1 MTLQAGYFDSMYAA
15 SPDPWGL
22 QSRWYE
28 ARKYAISVAVLP
40 QRRYARAFE
49 PGCSIGV
56 LTELLAPRCASLLS
70 CDLAGA
76 AVRAAAARTGHLP
89 QVRVERRV
97 IPRDWRSGLRA
108 SSRCPVRAT
117 RPRQTPSLRQRPA

>member
-28 ARKYAISVAVLP
+28 ARKYAISVAMLP

-56 LTELLAPRCASLLS
+56 LTELLLHDGLHRLGLDAVALQRRADPGGGDVLLRQQIV
-70 CDLAGA
+70 G
-76 AVRAAAARTGHLP
+76 AVRLGQTGTAK
-89 QVRVERRV
+89 RR
-97 IPRDWRSGLRA
+97 
-108 SSRCPVRAT
+108 PVMALMVFE
-117 RPRQTPSLRQRPA
+117 SDAVSAVAE